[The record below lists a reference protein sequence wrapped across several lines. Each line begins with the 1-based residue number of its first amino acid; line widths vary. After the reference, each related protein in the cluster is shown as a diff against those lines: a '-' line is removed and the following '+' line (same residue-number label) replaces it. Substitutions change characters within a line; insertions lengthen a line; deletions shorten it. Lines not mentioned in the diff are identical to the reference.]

1 MKKKDI
7 AINMME
13 VFKESPYKLFNY
25 KQLAS
30 AINVKSQTDKRNVQ
44 QVLNELAAL
53 GSIEE
58 MDRGKYR
65 FSAKSKFVIGIID
78 KNSNGK
84 THLIPEDGGEKIF
97 IADRNVNRA
106 MKNDTVKVLLYA
118 ARKNRQP
125 EGEVVEII
133 KRSRETFVGK

>member
-13 VFKESPYKLFNY
+13 VFKEYPYKLFNY

-44 QVLNELAAL
+44 QVLNELAEL
-53 GSIEE
+53 GSVEE

-65 FSAKSKFVIGIID
+65 FSSKSKFVIGIID

-106 MKNDTVKVLLYA
+106 M
-118 ARKNRQP
+118 
-125 EGEVVEII
+125 
-133 KRSRETFVGK
+133 